1 MANLA
6 DPILSLAAE
15 KRDTGKW
22 DKAMASIF
30 YFIDHYVPARIFSLK
45 LASAQQIEMLQAVQ
59 DGHQYFIIRAP
70 RKGGK
75 TILVAIVAV
84 WLTLRDQTFRFF
96 IVSGSEA
103 QAKWLYDYCRT
114 ILQPTGPQFA
124 ERRAFFRQFLKR
136 EPKNQ
141 ITEYKAGGWIMYTA
155 ATSKKVNAPTSDAVG
170 MDEFVLIPDQIV
182 QEAWPMNRSS
192 KKPMRFLLSTATDG
206 KENTDAFL
214 DILDDCEPGRPLHEK
229 GWMKFEWTSEDSPH
243 LNTEAA
249 LEDAESAA
257 YFLSDDMYRT
267 QYEGGLP
274 KRAGRVF
281 PRTFIREAFVAPDPD
296 NPGFL
301 LDGTPYNPEDPDNP
315 GFLVDGTPIDANEVE
330 IKDKPWVTFSFGLEF
345 QGDSKGGIDWGFDHD
360 TVFIEGYR
368 ALGGKIVIMRML
380 IGNGTSPSDW
390 ADQAEQD
397 ALDHSIQEWYADAAG
412 AFQNQE
418 IRDRGFRV
426 ISRAFQRQTYGKEWM
441 IGIVYYWLSK
451 RKFVIP
457 DTPEFAPL
465 KRQLLKWK
473 RGSDGKPKKGDDHC
487 CDSFICFASGFDPR
501 YYGDEGMAV
510 KQPDVSPIPVK
521 SGNDWTSF
529 ESGRDAWMPE
539 NWRNN
544 AEMRKEPWEK

>member
-1 MANLA
+1 MDN
-6 DPILSLAAE
+6 
-15 KRDTGKW
+15 
-22 DKAMASIF
+22 IF
-30 YFIDHYVPARIFSLK
+30 YFIEHYVPKRIFNLK
-45 LASAQQIEMLQAVQ
+45 LSSQQQIEMLQAVQ

-96 IVSGSEA
+96 IVSGSES
-103 QAKWLYDYCRT
+103 QAKWLYDYCT
-114 ILQPTGPQFA
+114 DILQPSGPEPELK
-124 ERRAFFRQFLKR
+124 ERRAFFRKFLKR
-136 EPKNQ
+136 EPKAT

-155 ATSKKVNAPTSDAVG
+155 ATSKQVNAPTSDAVG
-170 MDEFVLIPDQIV
+170 MDEFVLIPNKIV
-182 QEAWPMNRSS
+182 EEAWPMNRSS
-192 KKPMRFLLSTATDG
+192 KKPMRFLLSTATEG

-214 DILDDCEPGRPLHEK
+214 DILDDCEPGKPLHEL
-229 GWMKFEWTSEDSPH
+229 GWKKFEWTADEAPH
-243 LNTEAA
+243 LSTQAA
-249 LEDAESAA
+249 RHDAESAA
-257 YFLSDDMYRT
+257 YFLSDDMYHT

-296 NPGFL
+296 NLGYL

-315 GFLVDGTPIDANEVE
+315 GFLVDGTPIDAGEVKVE
-330 IKDKPWVTFSFGLEF
+330 DKPWVTFSFGLEF

-360 TVFIEGYR
+360 TVFLEGYR
-368 ALGGKIVIMRML
+368 ALGGKMPILKMV

-397 ALDHSIQEWYADAAG
+397 ALAHSIYEWFADASG

-426 ISRAFQRQTYGKEWM
+426 VARAFQRITYGKEWM
-441 IGIVYYWLSK
+441 IGVAYYWLSK
-451 RKFVIP
+451 RMIVIP
-457 DTPEFAPL
+457 DTEEFAPL

-487 CDSFICFASGFDPR
+487 CDAFICLLSGWDPR
-501 YYGDEGMAV
+501 YYDEGEPTTPTPTPPRSSA
-510 KQPDVSPIPVK
+510 
-521 SGNDWTSF
+521 NDWDTF
-529 ESGRDAWMPE
+529 QSGDKAWMPDSWKNRPE
-539 NWRNN
+539 L
-544 AEMRKEPWEK
+544 RKEPWEK

>member
-1 MANLA
+1 MADLE
-6 DPILSLAAE
+6 DPILSYSA
-15 KRDTGKW
+15 KTRVTGKW
-22 DKAMASIF
+22 EKAMANIF
-30 YFIDHYVPARIFSLK
+30 YFIDHYVPTRIFSLK

-114 ILQPTGPQFA
+114 ILSPTGPQFR

-229 GWMKFEWTSEDSPH
+229 GWLKFEWTSEDSPH

-257 YFLSDDMYRT
+257 YFLSDDMYHT

-274 KRAGRVF
+274 KRAGRIF

-301 LDGTPYNPEDPDNP
+301 LDGTPYDPDNLQFE
-315 GFLVDGTPIDANEVE
+315 GDA
-330 IKDKPWVTFSFGLEF
+330 
-345 QGDSKGGIDWGFDHD
+345 KGGIDWGFDHD

-368 ALGGKIVIMRML
+368 ALGGKIPVMKMVV
-380 IGNGTSPSDW
+380 GNGTSPSDW
-390 ADQAEQD
+390 ADQAEKD
-397 ALDHSIQEWYADAAG
+397 ALEHAIYEWYADASG

-441 IGIVYYWLSK
+441 IGVTYFWLSK

-473 RGSDGKPKKGDDHC
+473 RSGDGKPKKGDDHC
-487 CDSFICFASGFDPR
+487 CDAFICFASAYDPR
-501 YYGDEGMAV
+501 YYDDEGMSAS
-510 KQPDVSPIPVK
+510 QPVIEPIPVK
-521 SGNDWTSF
+521 SANDCTSF
-529 ESGRDAWMPE
+529 ESGREAWMPE
-539 NWRNN
+539 SWKNR
-544 AEMRKEPWEK
+544 ADLRKEPWEK

>member
-1 MANLA
+1 ME
-6 DPILSLAAE
+6 DPILSLAAH
-15 KRDTGKW
+15 RRVSGKW
-22 DKAMASIF
+22 EKAMTDIF
-30 YFIDHYVPARIFSLK
+30 YFIDNYVPTRIFDLK
-45 LASAQQIEMLQAVQ
+45 VASSQQKACLKAVQ
-59 DGHQYFIIRAP
+59 GGHQYYVIRAP

-75 TILVAIVAV
+75 TILVAIIAV
-84 WLTLRDQTFRFF
+84 WLTLKDQTFRFF

-103 QAKWLYDYCRT
+103 QAKWLYDYCKA
-114 ILQPTGPQFA
+114 ILQPSALDFGA
-124 ERRAFFRQFLKR
+124 VEAKRRRAFFRNFLKR
-136 EPKNQ
+136 EPKNS
-141 ITEYKAGGWIMYTA
+141 ITEYKSGGWIMYTA

-214 DILDDCEPGRPLHEK
+214 DILDDCEPGRPLYEL
-229 GWMKFEWTSEDSPH
+229 GWKKFEWTAEDCPH
-243 LNTEAA
+243 LTTEAA
-249 LEDAESAA
+249 LHDGKVAA
-257 YFLSDDMYRT
+257 YFLSDDMYHT

-301 LDGTPYNPEDPDNP
+301 LDGTPYNPEDLDNP
-315 GFLVDGTPIDANEVE
+315 GYLVDGTPIDINKVEVKE
-330 IKDKPWVTFSFGLEF
+330 KPWVTFSYGLEF

-360 TVFIEGYR
+360 TVFLEGYR
-368 ALGGKIVIMRML
+368 ALGGKMILLKMVV
-380 IGNGTSPSDW
+380 GNGTSPSDW

-397 ALDHSIQEWYADAAG
+397 ALTYSIDEWFADASG

-426 ISRAFQRQTYGKEWM
+426 LSRAFQRQTYGKEWM
-441 IGIVYYWLSK
+441 IGIAYYWLSK
-451 RKFVIP
+451 RLVIIP
-457 DTPEFAPL
+457 DTPEFADL

-473 RGSDGKPKKGDDHC
+473 RGRDGKPKKGDDHG
-487 CDSFICFASGFDPR
+487 CDAFICLLSGWDPR
-501 YYGDEGMAV
+501 YYDEEPIE
-510 KQPDVSPIPVK
+510 QPVRAEPR
-521 SGNDWTSF
+521 GLANDWDSF
-529 ESGRDAWMPE
+529 KSTTDAWMPD

-544 AEMRKEPWEK
+544 LEMRKEPWEK